1 MNWDQQRPV
10 KAAAERCQGWAS
22 TSPPQGLPAP
32 SLSHTHRPPFSGAH
46 GPAGSWVD
54 FPIPQNS
61 FCMRNAKNGLAGS
74 QPPRWRQS
82 LPRRGGAVPAK
93 RPAAAEPASRSR
105 SGFAP
110 AQALL
115 CPLLSHIP
123 TDRCSAGRTGRR
135 ALRWV
140 SQSRKLHFVY
150 GSQKMG
156 SPARSLGTHARWW
169 NGALDFLTNPRCT

>member
-61 FCMRNAKNGLAGS
+61 FCMRFAKNGLAGS
-74 QPPRWRQS
+74 QPPKVARARASQATSGAGQAPCGRGACQPLSQWLLLR
-82 LPRRGGAVPAK
+82 PR
-93 RPAAAEPASRSR
+93 
-105 SGFAP
+105 
-110 AQALL
+110 
-115 CPLLSHIP
+115 
-123 TDRCSAGRTGRR
+123 RCSARSFLIYPPTAVQRGARAGGLLGGFPNSAKLTLYAFCEKWARR
-135 ALRWV
+135 LAAPVR
-140 SQSRKLHFVY
+140 
-150 GSQKMG
+150 
-156 SPARSLGTHARWW
+156 ARG
-169 NGALDFLTNPRCT
+169 GGIGP

>member
-61 FCMRNAKNGLAGS
+61 FCMRFAKNGLAGS

-82 LPRRGGAVPAK
+82 LPSEEERCRPSALRP
-93 RPAAAEPASRSR
+93 RSLPAALAVA
-105 SGFAP
+105 FAP

-115 CPLLSHIP
+115 CPLLSHMP
-123 TDRCSAGRTGRR
+123 TDRRSAGRAGRR
-135 ALRWV
+135 ALGRI
-140 SQSRKLHFVY
+140 SQFRKTHFVCVLR
-150 GSQKMG
+150 KMG
-156 SPARSLGTHARWW
+156 SPARSPGARARWW
-169 NGALDFLTNPRCT
+169 NRALKKTS